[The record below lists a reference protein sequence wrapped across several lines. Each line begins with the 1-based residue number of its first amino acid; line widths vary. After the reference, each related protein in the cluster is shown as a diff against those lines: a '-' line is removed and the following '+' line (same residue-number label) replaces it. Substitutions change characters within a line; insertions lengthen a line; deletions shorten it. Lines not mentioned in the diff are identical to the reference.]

1 MSSSTAVS
9 DHERMQA
16 AGASN
21 ALVLTAMAYLPT
33 VFCMMTVGVIVP
45 FIDVLSAELA
55 ASRAQLGLSIALF
68 SMPTAILATVG
79 GGLIDRYGVRR
90 SMLFGVAMSSLGSL
104 LASRAQSLP
113 ALDCALLISGVGF
126 GGTCVTA
133 PSLLIRT
140 LTGPIRT
147 RAMSFWSTFAPT
159 GYAAGLLLAVP
170 FTVRG
175 AWHVALRVHA
185 GLLLA
190 TLPALV
196 WLLPRTA
203 TGMAAAQ
210 DSLRQAVGR
219 VLTVIREPRVL
230 RLGVAVALPNAVAYG
245 TGLAIPSYLARVHHL
260 TIATSSAAV
269 AGAKI
274 AAMIIGGL
282 SMGYLLSRA
291 VSAGLLFGAM
301 VAIGVLAQT
310 LLFLP
315 SSSLLVATA
324 ALILWLFAFGGM
336 SAGAMTLLPSV
347 VSDPARSGTASGV
360 VNQFISLASFAAPST
375 WLALHSDVQF
385 VLLAVVALLVSLFAL
400 PYKGAGRTSSRF

>member
-1 MSSSTAVS
+1 MSSSTAAS
-9 DHERMQA
+9 DRKPMVA
-16 AGASN
+16 AGTSN
-21 ALVLTAMAYLPT
+21 ALVLTALAYLPT

-45 FIDVLSAELA
+45 FIDVLGAELA

-68 SMPTAILATVG
+68 SMPTAILATAG
-79 GGLIDRYGVRR
+79 GALIDRYGVRR
-90 SMLFGVAMSSLGSL
+90 SMLFAVATSSLGSL
-104 LASRAQSLP
+104 LASRAHSLL
-113 ALDCALLISGVGF
+113 ALDCAMLISGAGF
-126 GGTCVTA
+126 GGTCVSA

-147 RAMSFWSTFAPT
+147 RAMAFWSTFAPT

-170 FTVRG
+170 FTAHD
-175 AWHVALRVHA
+175 AWHVALRVHVA
-185 GLLLA
+185 ILLA
-190 TLPALV
+190 VLPALV

-203 TGMAAAQ
+203 TGTATSR
-210 DSLRQAVGR
+210 DSLRHTFSR
-219 VLTVIREPRVL
+219 MLSIIREPRVL
-230 RLGVAVALPNAVAYG
+230 RLGIAVALPNAVSYG
-245 TGLAIPSYLARVHHL
+245 TSLAIPSYLARVHHL

-291 VSAGLLFGAM
+291 VSAGLLFGTM

-315 SSSLLVATA
+315 SSGLALATA

-336 SAGAMTLLPSV
+336 AGAAMSLLPNV
-347 VSDPARSGTASGV
+347 VGDPARSGVASGV

-375 WLALHSDVQF
+375 WLALHSSMQF
-385 VLLAVVALLVSLFAL
+385 VLLALVALLASLFAL
-400 PYKGAGRTSSRF
+400 PYKGAVRAPGRS

>member
-1 MSSSTAVS
+1 MSSSTAAS
-9 DHERMQA
+9 DRKPMVA
-16 AGASN
+16 AGTSN
-21 ALVLTAMAYLPT
+21 ALVLTALAYLPT

-45 FIDVLSAELA
+45 FIDVLGAELA

-68 SMPTAILATVG
+68 SMPTAILATAG
-79 GGLIDRYGVRR
+79 GALIDRYGVRR
-90 SMLFGVAMSSLGSL
+90 SMLFAVATSSLGSL
-104 LASRAQSLP
+104 LASRAHSLL
-113 ALDCALLISGVGF
+113 ALDCAMLISGAGF
-126 GGTCVTA
+126 GGTCVSA

-147 RAMSFWSTFAPT
+147 RAMAFWSTFAPT

-170 FTVRG
+170 FTAHD
-175 AWHVALRVHA
+175 AWHVALRVHVA
-185 GLLLA
+185 ILLA
-190 TLPALV
+190 VLPALV

-203 TGMAAAQ
+203 TGTATSR
-210 DSLRQAVGR
+210 DSLRHTFSR
-219 VLTVIREPRVL
+219 MLSVIRGPRVL
-230 RLGVAVALPNAVAYG
+230 RLGIAVALPNAVSYG
-245 TGLAIPSYLARVHHL
+245 TSLAIPSYLARVHHL

-291 VSAGLLFGAM
+291 VSAGLLFGTM

-315 SSSLLVATA
+315 SSGLALATA

-336 SAGAMTLLPSV
+336 AGAAMSLLPNV
-347 VSDPARSGTASGV
+347 VGDPARSGVASGV
-360 VNQFISLASFAAPST
+360 VNQFISLACFAAPSA
-375 WLALHSDVQF
+375 WLALHSSMQF
-385 VLLAVVALLVSLFAL
+385 VLLALVALLASLFAL
-400 PYKGAGRTSSRF
+400 PYKGAVRAPGRS

>member
-1 MSSSTAVS
+1 MSSSTAAS
-9 DHERMQA
+9 DRKPMVA
-16 AGASN
+16 AGTSN
-21 ALVLTAMAYLPT
+21 ALVLTALAYLPT

-45 FIDVLSAELA
+45 FIDVLGAELA

-68 SMPTAILATVG
+68 SMPTAILATAG
-79 GGLIDRYGVRR
+79 GALIDRYGVRR
-90 SMLFGVAMSSLGSL
+90 SMLFAVATSSLGSL
-104 LASRAQSLP
+104 LASRAHSLL
-113 ALDCALLISGVGF
+113 ALDCAMLISGAGF
-126 GGTCVTA
+126 GGTCVSA

-147 RAMSFWSTFAPT
+147 RAMAFWSTFAPT

-170 FTVRG
+170 FTAHD
-175 AWHVALRVHA
+175 AWHVALRVHVA
-185 GLLLA
+185 ILLA
-190 TLPALV
+190 VLPALV

-203 TGMAAAQ
+203 TGTATSR
-210 DSLRQAVGR
+210 DSLRHTFSR
-219 VLTVIREPRVL
+219 MLSIIREPRVL
-230 RLGVAVALPNAVAYG
+230 RLGIAVALPNAVSYG
-245 TGLAIPSYLARVHHL
+245 TSLAIPSYLARVHHL

-291 VSAGLLFGAM
+291 VSAGLLFGTM

-315 SSSLLVATA
+315 SSGVALATA

-336 SAGAMTLLPSV
+336 AGAAMSLLPNV
-347 VSDPARSGTASGV
+347 VGDPARSGVASGV
-360 VNQFISLASFAAPST
+360 VNQFISLACFAAPST
-375 WLALHSDVQF
+375 WLALHSSMQF
-385 VLLAVVALLVSLFAL
+385 VLLALLALLASLFAL
-400 PYKGAGRTSSRF
+400 PYKGAVRAPGRS

>member
-1 MSSSTAVS
+1 MSSSTAAS
-9 DHERMQA
+9 DRKPMVA
-16 AGASN
+16 AGTSN
-21 ALVLTAMAYLPT
+21 ALVLTALAYLPT

-45 FIDVLSAELA
+45 FIDVLGAELA

-68 SMPTAILATVG
+68 SMPTAILATAG
-79 GGLIDRYGVRR
+79 GALIDRYGVRR
-90 SMLFGVAMSSLGSL
+90 SMLFAVATSSLGSL
-104 LASRAQSLP
+104 LASRAHSLL
-113 ALDCALLISGVGF
+113 ALDCAMLISGAGF
-126 GGTCVTA
+126 GGTCVSA

-147 RAMSFWSTFAPT
+147 RAMAFWSTFAPT

-170 FTVRG
+170 FTAHD
-175 AWHVALRVHA
+175 AWHVALRVHVA
-185 GLLLA
+185 ILLA
-190 TLPALV
+190 VLPVLV

-203 TGMAAAQ
+203 TGAATSR
-210 DSLRQAVGR
+210 DSLRHTFSR
-219 VLTVIREPRVL
+219 MLSVIRGPRVL
-230 RLGVAVALPNAVAYG
+230 RLGIAVALPNAVSYG
-245 TGLAIPSYLARVHHL
+245 TSLAIPSYLARVHHL

-291 VSAGLLFGAM
+291 VSAGLLFGTM

-315 SSSLLVATA
+315 SSGVALATA

-336 SAGAMTLLPSV
+336 AGAAMSLLPNV
-347 VSDPARSGTASGV
+347 VGDPARSGVASGV
-360 VNQFISLASFAAPST
+360 VNQFISLACFAAPST
-375 WLALHSDVQF
+375 WLALHSSMQF
-385 VLLAVVALLVSLFAL
+385 VLLALVALLASLFAL
-400 PYKGAGRTSSRF
+400 PYKGAVRAPGRS

>member
-1 MSSSTAVS
+1 MSSSTAAS
-9 DHERMQA
+9 DRKPMVA
-16 AGASN
+16 AGTSN
-21 ALVLTAMAYLPT
+21 ALVLTALAYLPT

-45 FIDVLSAELA
+45 FIDVLGAELA

-68 SMPTAILATVG
+68 SMPTAILATAG
-79 GGLIDRYGVRR
+79 GALIDRYGVRR
-90 SMLFGVAMSSLGSL
+90 SMLFAVATSSLGSL
-104 LASRAQSLP
+104 LASRAHSLL
-113 ALDCALLISGVGF
+113 ALDCAMLISGAGF
-126 GGTCVTA
+126 GGTCVSA

-147 RAMSFWSTFAPT
+147 RAMAFWSTFAPT

-170 FTVRG
+170 FTAHD
-175 AWHVALRVHA
+175 AWHVALRVHVA
-185 GLLLA
+185 ILLA
-190 TLPALV
+190 VLPALV

-203 TGMAAAQ
+203 TGTATSR
-210 DSLRQAVGR
+210 DSLRHTFSR
-219 VLTVIREPRVL
+219 MLSIIREPRVL
-230 RLGVAVALPNAVAYG
+230 RLGIAVALPNAVSYG
-245 TGLAIPSYLARVHHL
+245 TSLAIPSYLARVHHL

-291 VSAGLLFGAM
+291 VSAGLLFGTM

-315 SSSLLVATA
+315 SSGVALATA

-336 SAGAMTLLPSV
+336 AGAAMSLLPNV
-347 VSDPARSGTASGV
+347 VGDPARSGVASGV
-360 VNQFISLASFAAPST
+360 VNQFISLACFAAPST
-375 WLALHSDVQF
+375 WLALHSSMQF
-385 VLLAVVALLVSLFAL
+385 VLLALVALLASLFAL
-400 PYKGAGRTSSRF
+400 PYKGAVRAPGRS